1 MKEYLIFSIAAPMAS
16 FSAQYD
22 PGERRNSSNRPSKS
36 GVLGMVAAALGIER
50 TEEARFEALRDS
62 LGFAVRVEHAGQP
75 AFDYHTSQVPPA
87 RRNRRF
93 ATRADELSV
102 PKTELKTILS
112 TREYR
117 TNAFASPALW
127 LRTAD
132 GGVVLGDIAAALR
145 SPHFTLYAGRKSHP
159 LMLPCHPIVVE
170 AESVSGAFAAF
181 DTALP
186 AAMKEF
192 RQRYLPDVQRY
203 GQKAAPVIY
212 SDLGEEETYERI
224 EQRRD
229 LPESRTKWRFGLR
242 QEAILSAR
250 HGGRYEY

>member
-1 MKEYLIFSIAAPMAS
+1 MREYLIFSIAAPMAS

-50 TEEARFEALRDS
+50 TEEVKFEALRDS
-62 LGFAVRVEHAGQP
+62 LGFAVRVEDAGQP

-117 TNAFASPALW
+117 VNAFASPALW
-127 LRTAD
+127 LRAMD
-132 GGVVLGDIAAALR
+132 RRVALADIAAALKR
-145 SPHFTLYAGRKSHP
+145 PHFTVYAGRKSHP
-159 LMLPCHPIVVE
+159 LMLPCNPTVVQ
-170 AESVSGAFAAF
+170 ADCVSDAFAEF
-181 DTALP
+181 DKAQP
-186 AAMKEF
+186 KAVKEF

-203 GQKAAPVIY
+203 GQKAPPVIY
-212 SDLGEEETYERI
+212 SDLVEEEAYERI

-242 QEAILSAR
+242 QEAILS
-250 HGGRYEY
+250 GRQRGTA